1 MYADI
6 RCNEA
11 AFKHGITEANIRYAI
26 WHPVFDII
34 IEEGVNKNLIVG
46 IDTSGNLLEIM
57 YNEINDQAI
66 NVFHAMKCR
75 KAYRAMIN
83 L

>member
-6 RCNEA
+6 RLNMA
-11 AFKHGITEANIRYAI
+11 AFKHGISEANIRYAV
-26 WHPVFDII
+26 WHPVIDIV
-34 IEEGVNKNLIVG
+34 IEEGIGKNLIVG

-57 YNEINDQAI
+57 YNEINEQTI

-75 KAYRAMIN
+75 KTYQALID

>member
-1 MYADI
+1 MYADVRI
-6 RCNEA
+6 NQS

-26 WHPVFDII
+26 WHPVLDIV
-34 IEEGVNKNLIVG
+34 IEDAVNKNLIVG

-57 YNEINDQAI
+57 YNEINEQAI

-75 KAYRAMIN
+75 KTYRAMIN
-83 L
+83 V

>member
-1 MYADI
+1 
-6 RCNEA
+6 
-11 AFKHGITEANIRYAI
+11 
-26 WHPVFDII
+26 VFDIV

-57 YNEINDQAI
+57 YNEIDEHAI

-75 KAYRAMIN
+75 KTYCMMID